1 MEIAT
6 RFGSDGVSAPSCE
19 IQMST
24 SVEQINSLYRFSEKS
39 KITVVEINSEVVER
53 YCEIH
58 SFFRRAA
65 QKNEGDPLMESFLR
79 LSGTFRFRILST
91 PLSLNNALLLDD
103 DGRRHLLERAQE
115 IGESYGELHS
125 ATELF
130 ASTLEIVRSSKE
142 NPMWHGIK
150 KQIASQ
156 SGKNIAFVIKPA
168 RLAMPVQ
175 DELASNGF
183 QITVVN
189 ENQLRHASTY
199 DALYFFGAGRWY
211 PGFSFSAPRA
221 PSIQI
226 VRYSLLNDG
235 PPDEATFV
243 KPFKTTHSN
252 SIAIKSEPKPADFF
266 GVEPD
271 EVLPKLDL
279 SSILNHRALHGD
291 KRHLDQGGELI
302 EAIALLLDQELAVFI
317 PSSDGAT
324 EQVVDIRE
332 DAEKI
337 LHRVPTAEL
346 QPGMAVLVRTE
357 GGGDYIVAAADRIMS
372 NEADELR
379 QRQRNWKRQ
388 LRQAVND
395 LGIADAVTY
404 LLESGSK
411 IASPQNI
418 RNWMSFRSIRTLHKA
433 EFEAIFRLI
442 GAEGSVDEYWEAMG
456 VIDAAHRHAGML
468 IRRRLLEQ
476 VKSTDLSALQRD
488 GRQDFALPGEV
499 GGGNLTAARIVAI
512 SSEILEVH
520 PSKIHQL
527 IELDA

>member
-1 MEIAT
+1 
-6 RFGSDGVSAPSCE
+6 
-19 IQMST
+19 
-24 SVEQINSLYRFSEKS
+24 
-39 KITVVEINSEVVER
+39 
-53 YCEIH
+53 
-58 SFFRRAA
+58 
-65 QKNEGDPLMESFLR
+65 
-79 LSGTFRFRILST
+79 
-91 PLSLNNALLLDD
+91 
-103 DGRRHLLERAQE
+103 
-115 IGESYGELHS
+115 
-125 ATELF
+125 
-130 ASTLEIVRSSKE
+130 
-142 NPMWHGIK
+142 MWRGIE

-183 QITVVN
+183 QITVVT

-211 PGFSFSAPRA
+211 PAFGFSAPRA

-243 KPFKTTHSN
+243 KPFKTAPSN
-252 SIAIKSEPKPADFF
+252 SIAIKSEPKPTDFF

-291 KRHLDQGGELI
+291 EQHFDQGSEPI

-324 EQVVDIRE
+324 EHVVDIRE
-332 DAEKI
+332 DAEKL

-346 QPGMAVLVRTE
+346 EPGMAVLVRTE
-357 GGGDYIVAAADRIMS
+357 GGGDYIVDAANRIMS
-372 NEADELR
+372 NEAEELR
-379 QRQRNWKRQ
+379 RRQRTWKRQ
-388 LRQAVND
+388 LRDVVADIGLAGAVAK
-395 LGIADAVTY
+395 LS
-404 LLESGSK
+404 ESGSK
-411 IASPQNI
+411 IASPQNV
-418 RNWMSFRSIRTLHKA
+418 RNWMSFRSIRTQDKKD
-433 EFEAIFRLI
+433 FEAIFTII
-442 GAEGSVDEYWEAMG
+442 GSEDSADVEWNAMS
-456 VIDAAHRHAGML
+456 VIDAAHRHAGRL

-476 VKSTDLSALQRD
+476 VEGTDLSALQRD

-499 GGGNLTAARIVAI
+499 GGGSLTAARIVAI
-512 SSEILEVH
+512 SSETIEVH